1 MIVFISGFLTGLSV
15 GIYCLSLC
23 LPVFI
28 PILLGKE
35 RNTKKNFWLVLQFS
49 FGRLLGYIFF
59 GFITGF
65 LGLAIQNRL
74 AHQLAS
80 YSTSLLGL
88 LMIGY
93 SLGLLHWGAKV
104 CGKNFIWVKIPFL
117 LGFLTGVGPCP
128 PFLASLGYVFNL
140 KSILLG
146 MGYFLFFF
154 LGTSVYIV
162 PLAFLGF
169 FTRKT
174 IFQKIARA
182 SGVLVGIYFLISGLR
197 VLLLF

>member
-15 GIYCLSLC
+15 GVYCLSLC

-28 PILLGKE
+28 PILLGKK
-35 RNTKKNFWLVLQFS
+35 RDTKKNFWLVLQFS

-93 SLGLLHWGAKV
+93 SLGLLHWGVKV

-117 LGFLTGVGPCP
+117 LGFLTGASPCP
-128 PFLASLGYVFNL
+128 PFLASLGYIFNL
-140 KSILLG
+140 KSILFG
-146 MGYFLFFF
+146 VAYFLFFF

-169 FTRKT
+169 LSKKT
-174 IFQKIARA
+174 IFQKIARV

-197 VLLLF
+197 IL